1 MYKLLAGA
9 PFDLDNLFL
18 RPAIDGG
25 LFVNPYPNII
35 LSKIDGG
42 RFDSPATFV
51 VDGGYIPLAGT
62 ATYDPTKIYDET
74 STVVI
79 EG

>member
-9 PFDLDNLFL
+9 PFDQDNLFL

-25 LFVNPYPNII
+25 LFVNPFPTTLI
-35 LSKIDGG
+35 SRIDGG
-42 RFDSPATFV
+42 RFNAPATFV
-51 VDGGYIPLAGT
+51 VDGGYIPAAGT
-62 ATYDPTKIYDET
+62 ATYDPNKTYDET
-74 STVVI
+74 SIVVI